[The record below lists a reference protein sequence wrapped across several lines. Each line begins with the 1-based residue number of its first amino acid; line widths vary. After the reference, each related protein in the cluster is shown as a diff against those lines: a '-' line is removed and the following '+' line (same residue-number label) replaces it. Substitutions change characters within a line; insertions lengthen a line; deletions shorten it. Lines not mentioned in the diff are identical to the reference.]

1 MTSGQKTA
9 LSVLISVM
17 LFGAFTVAAFAGL
30 FSAIDARFYEPAKIS
45 QINKKL
51 DGVSSACDDYLKSLA
66 KAPS

>member
-17 LFGAFTVAAFAGL
+17 LFGAFAVAAFAGL

-45 QINKKL
+45 QIDKNFKTSQRL
-51 DGVSSACDDYLKSLA
+51 TTTI
-66 KAPS
+66 